1 MTNLTLKS
9 IFLTILISL
18 LGNSNC
24 VAQVGIGTTVPS
36 GALDI
41 TSVDEGILIPRV
53 ALSATNVATVLTPT
67 VSELVYNT
75 FTSALGPNQVAP
87 GFYYWNGTIWVP
99 IPTGSLTAWSL
110 TGNSGTSAATNFIG
124 TTDATD
130 FVARTNNTE
139 KVRITSAGNLGVGTS
154 SPAAK
159 LDVAAGVSTV
169 NSVVNA
175 TGSINDFLQF
185 NVQNTSTGT
194 QAQSGY
200 SATADNG
207 SPTTGFAWMGINN
220 STFNFPTSYNIGAA
234 NDVAYVGSGQDLH
247 IANANNTKSII
258 LSTGKATTP
267 FFNERM
273 RIINNGNVG
282 IGTAAPA
289 AKLDVAAGVYT
300 VNSVVNAT
308 GSINDFLQFNVQNTS
323 TGTQAQSG
331 YSATADNGNA
341 TTGFAWIGIN
351 NSTFNFPTAYNIGAA
366 NDVSYVGSGQDMH
379 IANAN
384 NTKSIIFSTGKATTP
399 FFDERMRIRSD
410 GSVGI
415 NNTGA
420 ASEKLKVSH
429 TGAGNDAINAV
440 NSDSNVGKGN
450 AVWATNSNATGTSI
464 IASAGA
470 TPPNV
475 LPNLGAGIAG
485 SHVDGYGVYANTGNG
500 DPSNASHN
508 GHAAGGFLLDNDN
521 SVATNGSSAFA
532 KLAGKDNLS
541 PNGILGAQSLLY
553 GGYFQGGVSAQSY
566 SYAGLK
572 YNHNGAGGG
581 GTDYKVI
588 GNGVASTI
596 ILDENK
602 KPRIMFCP
610 EAPEV
615 LFEDYGVSKLING
628 EAFIVLDKI
637 LAASMKIDEKH
648 PLKVFIQLE
657 GDCNGVYVT
666 DKSNVG
672 FRVKELNTG
681 KSNVSFSWHIVGS
694 RADSRDELGN
704 VNSEFENLR
713 LPIGPTKLKQDVLL
727 QKSNNKK

>member
-1 MTNLTLKS
+1 MIYMMKFNLKS
-9 IFLTILISL
+9 FFLTFMITF

-24 VAQVGIGTTVPS
+24 NAQVGIGTVSPA
-36 GALDI
+36 GALDV
-41 TSVDEGILIPRV
+41 TSTNEGLLIPRV
-53 ALSATNVATVLTPT
+53 ALSATNVATVLSPT

-99 IPTGSLTAWSL
+99 IATGNLTAWSL
-110 TGNSGTSAATNFIG
+110 KGNVGTLATTNFIG
-124 TTDATD
+124 TTDAVD
-130 FVARTNNTE
+130 FVTRTNNTE
-139 KVRITSAGNLGVGTS
+139 KVRVTSAGNLGVGNP
-154 SPAAK
+154 SPTAK
-159 LDVAAGVSTV
+159 LDVAAGVSVV

-175 TGSINDFLQF
+175 TGSINDFLQY
-185 NVQNTSTGT
+185 NVQNTSTGS

-207 SPTTGFAWMGINN
+207 S
-220 STFNFPTSYNIGAA
+220 
-234 NDVAYVGSGQDLH
+234 
-247 IANANNTKSII
+247 
-258 LSTGKATTP
+258 
-267 FFNERM
+267 
-273 RIINNGNVG
+273 
-282 IGTAAPA
+282 
-289 AKLDVAAGVYT
+289 
-300 VNSVVNAT
+300 
-308 GSINDFLQFNVQNTS
+308 
-323 TGTQAQSG
+323 
-331 YSATADNGNA
+331 A

-351 NSTFNFPTAYNIGAA
+351 NSTFNFPTAYNIGLA
-366 NDVSYVGSGQDMH
+366 NDVSYVGSGQDMY

-384 NTKSIIFSTGKATTP
+384 NTKSIIFSTGRATTP
-399 FFDERMRIRSD
+399 FFNERMRIRSD

-429 TGAGNDAINAV
+429 TGAANDAINAV
-440 NSDSNVGKGN
+440 NSDDNVGKGN

-470 TPPNV
+470 TPPSV
-475 LPNLGAGIAG
+475 LPTLGAGISG

-500 DPSNASHN
+500 DPNTSAHN

-521 SVATNGSSAFA
+521 NVSTSGSSAYA

-541 PNGILGAQSLLY
+541 PNGILGAQGLLY

-572 YNHNGAGGG
+572 YNHNSAGGG

-602 KPRIMFCP
+602 TPRIMFCP

-615 LFEDYGVSKLING
+615 LFEDYGVAKLNDG
-628 EAFIVLDKI
+628 EAYITLDKI

-657 GDCNGVYVT
+657 GDCNGVFVT
-666 DKSNVG
+666 DKSNTG
-672 FRVKELNTG
+672 FRVKELNKG
-681 KSNVSFSWHIVGS
+681 NSNVSFSWHIVGS
-694 RADSRDELGN
+694 RADSKDEKGN
-704 VNSEFENLR
+704 INSEFENLR
-713 LPIGPTKLKQDVLL
+713 LPVGPTKLKQEILL
-727 QKSNNKK
+727 GKTKSK

>member
-1 MTNLTLKS
+1 MNLTLKS
-9 IFLTILISL
+9 LFLTFIFSL

-24 VAQVGIGTTVPS
+24 NAQVGIGTVSPV
-36 GALDI
+36 GALDVSS
-41 TSVDEGILIPRV
+41 TNEGLLIPRV

-110 TGNSGTSAATNFIG
+110 TGNSGTAAATNFIG
-124 TTDATD
+124 TTDAID
-130 FVARTNNTE
+130 FVTRTNNTE
-139 KVRITSAGNLGVGTS
+139 KVRITSAGNLGIGTP

-159 LDVAAGVSTV
+159 LDVAAGVSAV

-175 TGSINDFLQF
+175 TGSINDFLQY
-185 NVQNTSTGT
+185 NVQNTSTGVR
-194 QAQSGY
+194 AQSGY

-207 SPTTGFAWMGINN
+207 S
-220 STFNFPTSYNIGAA
+220 
-234 NDVAYVGSGQDLH
+234 
-247 IANANNTKSII
+247 
-258 LSTGKATTP
+258 
-267 FFNERM
+267 
-273 RIINNGNVG
+273 
-282 IGTAAPA
+282 
-289 AKLDVAAGVYT
+289 
-300 VNSVVNAT
+300 
-308 GSINDFLQFNVQNTS
+308 
-323 TGTQAQSG
+323 
-331 YSATADNGNA
+331 A
-341 TTGFAWIGIN
+341 TTGFAWLGIN
-351 NSTFNFPTAYNIGAA
+351 NSTFNFPTAYNIGVA
-366 NDVSYVGSGQDMH
+366 NDVSYVGSGQDMY

-384 NTKSIIFSTGKATTP
+384 NTKSIIFSTGRATTP
-399 FFDERMRIRSD
+399 FFNERMRIRSD

-420 ASEKLKVSH
+420 ASEKLRVVH
-429 TGAGNDAINAV
+429 AGAANDAINAV
-440 NSDSNVGKGN
+440 NNDDNVGKGN

-470 TPPNV
+470 TPPSV
-475 LPNLGAGIAG
+475 LPTIGAGIAG
-485 SHVDGYGVYANTGNG
+485 SHVDGFGLYASTGNG
-500 DPSNASHN
+500 FPNTAAHN
-508 GHAAGGFLLDNDN
+508 GHAAGGFSLDNDN
-521 SVATNGSSAFA
+521 NAATSGSSAFA
-532 KLAGKDNLS
+532 KLAGKDNVS
-541 PNGILGAQSLLY
+541 PNGILGAQDVLY
-553 GGYFQGGVSAQSY
+553 GGYFEGGVSAQSY
-566 SYAGLK
+566 SFAGLK

-628 EAFIVLDKI
+628 EAFITLDKI

-657 GDCNGVYVT
+657 GDCNGVFVT
-666 DKSNVG
+666 DKSNIG
-672 FRVKELNTG
+672 FRVKELNKG
-681 KSNVSFSWHIVGS
+681 NSNVSFSWHIVGS
-694 RADSRDELGN
+694 RADSKDENGN
-704 VNSEFENLR
+704 INSEFENLR
-713 LPIGPTKLKQDVLL
+713 LPIGPTKLKQDVMLEKTSSK
-727 QKSNNKK
+727 QK

>member
-1 MTNLTLKS
+1 MRNFISKS
-9 IFLTILISL
+9 FFLAILIAIL
-18 LGNSNC
+18 TNFNC
-24 VAQVGIGTTVPS
+24 YAQVGVGTTNPL
-36 GALDI
+36 GAIDI
-41 TSVDEGILIPRV
+41 TSSNEGILIPRV

-99 IPTGSLTAWSL
+99 VTAGNLTAWSL
-110 TGNSGTSAATNFIG
+110 TGDLGTTAASNFIG
-124 TTDATD
+124 TIDAVD
-130 FVARTNNTE
+130 FVTRTNNTE
-139 KVRITSAGNLGVGTS
+139 KVRVTSSGNMGIGTS
-154 SPAAK
+154 TPVAK
-159 LDVAAGVSTV
+159 LDIAAATTTT

-175 TGSINDFLQF
+175 TGSINDYLQY
-185 NVQNTSTGT
+185 NIQNTSTGT

-200 SATADNG
+200 SATANNG
-207 SPTTGFAWMGINN
+207 S
-220 STFNFPTSYNIGAA
+220 
-234 NDVAYVGSGQDLH
+234 
-247 IANANNTKSII
+247 
-258 LSTGKATTP
+258 
-267 FFNERM
+267 
-273 RIINNGNVG
+273 
-282 IGTAAPA
+282 
-289 AKLDVAAGVYT
+289 
-300 VNSVVNAT
+300 
-308 GSINDFLQFNVQNTS
+308 
-323 TGTQAQSG
+323 
-331 YSATADNGNA
+331 A

-351 NSTFNFPTAYNIGAA
+351 NSAFNFPTAYNIGGA

-384 NTKSIIFSTGKATTP
+384 NTKSIIFSTGIATTP
-399 FFDERMRIRSD
+399 FFSERMRIRSD

-415 NNTGA
+415 NSTGA
-420 ASEKLKVSH
+420 AAEKLKIVHS
-429 TGAGNDAINAV
+429 GVGNDAINAL
-440 NSDSNVGKGN
+440 NNDDNVGKGN
-450 AVWATNSNATGTSI
+450 AIWATNSNALGTSI
-464 IASAGA
+464 IASSGA

-475 LPNLGAGIAG
+475 LPTIGAGISG

-500 DPSNASHN
+500 NPGTVAHN

-532 KLAGKDNLS
+532 KLAGKDNVS
-541 PNGILGAQSLLY
+541 PNGVLGAQNILY

-566 SYAGLK
+566 SFAGVK

-615 LFEDYGVSKLING
+615 LFEDYGVSKLSNG
-628 EAFIVLDKI
+628 EAYIVLDKI
-637 LAASMKIDEKH
+637 LASSMKIDEKH

-657 GDCNGVYVT
+657 GDCNGVFVT
-666 DKSNVG
+666 DKSNNG
-672 FRVKELNTG
+672 FRVKELNKG

-694 RADSRDELGN
+694 RADSKDENGN
-704 VNSEFENLR
+704 INSEFENLR
-713 LPIGPTKLKQDVLL
+713 LPIGPTKLKEEIVLE
-727 QKSNNKK
+727 KYTRK

>member
-1 MTNLTLKS
+1 MMNLTLKS
-9 IFLTILISL
+9 FFLTFLFSL

-24 VAQVGIGTTVPS
+24 NAQVGIGTVSPV
-36 GALDI
+36 GALDV
-41 TSVDEGILIPRV
+41 TSTDEGLLIPRV

-159 LDVAAGVSTV
+159 LDVAAGVSAV

-175 TGSINDFLQF
+175 TGSINDFLQY
-185 NVQNTSTGT
+185 NVQNTSTGVR
-194 QAQSGY
+194 AQSGY

-207 SPTTGFAWMGINN
+207 SATTGFAWLGINN
-220 STFNFPTSYNIGAA
+220 STFNY
-234 NDVAYVGSGQDLH
+234 
-247 IANANNTKSII
+247 
-258 LSTGKATTP
+258 
-267 FFNERM
+267 
-273 RIINNGNVG
+273 
-282 IGTAAPA
+282 
-289 AKLDVAAGVYT
+289 
-300 VNSVVNAT
+300 
-308 GSINDFLQFNVQNTS
+308 
-323 TGTQAQSG
+323 
-331 YSATADNGNA
+331 
-341 TTGFAWIGIN
+341 
-351 NSTFNFPTAYNIGAA
+351 PTAYNIGLA
-366 NDVSYVGSGQDMH
+366 NDVSYVGSGQDMY

-384 NTKSIIFSTGKATTP
+384 NTKSIIFSTGRATTP
-399 FFDERMRIRSD
+399 FFNERMRIRSD

-429 TGAGNDAINAV
+429 TGAGNDAVNAV
-440 NSDSNVGKGN
+440 NSDDNVGKGN

-470 TPPNV
+470 TPPSV
-475 LPNLGAGIAG
+475 LPTLGAGIAG
-485 SHVDGYGVYANTGNG
+485 SHVDGYGVYGNTGNG

-521 SVATNGSSAFA
+521 SVATSGSSAFA
-532 KLAGKDNLS
+532 KLAGKDNVS
-541 PNGILGAQSLLY
+541 PNGVLGVQNVLY

-615 LFEDYGVSKLING
+615 LFEDYGIAKLNNG
-628 EAFIVLDKI
+628 EAFITLDKI
-637 LAASMKIDEKH
+637 LASSMKIDDKH

-657 GDCNGVYVT
+657 GDCNGVFVT
-666 DKSNVG
+666 DKSNIG
-672 FRVKELNTG
+672 FRVKELNKG
-681 KSNVSFSWHIVGS
+681 NSNVSFSWHIVGS
-694 RADSRDELGN
+694 RADSKDENGN
-704 VNSEFENLR
+704 INSEFENLR
-713 LPIGPTKLKQDVLL
+713 LPIGPTKLKQEIILEKTSRK
-727 QKSNNKK
+727 Q

>member
-1 MTNLTLKS
+1 MMNLTLKS
-9 IFLTILISL
+9 FFLTFLFSL

-24 VAQVGIGTTVPS
+24 NAQVGIGTVSPV
-36 GALDI
+36 GALDV
-41 TSVDEGILIPRV
+41 TSTDEGLLIPRV

-99 IPTGSLTAWSL
+99 ISSGSLTAWSL
-110 TGNSGTSAATNFIG
+110 TGNTGTVATTNFIG
-124 TTDATD
+124 TTDAVD
-130 FVARTNNTE
+130 FVTRTNNTE
-139 KVRITSAGNLGVGTS
+139 KMRVTSAGNVGIGTTTPTNLLEIGNASSGSSSAIAIKTATSVSSFTPATYANYNGGVIQSTYPGGVIGQNLNIAATGANSGNWPSNIAFHTRNSGGTNTS
-154 SPAAK
+154 EKMRIIHNGNVGIGTATPAAK

-175 TGSINDFLQF
+175 TGSINDYLQF

-207 SPTTGFAWMGINN
+207 S
-220 STFNFPTSYNIGAA
+220 
-234 NDVAYVGSGQDLH
+234 
-247 IANANNTKSII
+247 
-258 LSTGKATTP
+258 
-267 FFNERM
+267 
-273 RIINNGNVG
+273 
-282 IGTAAPA
+282 
-289 AKLDVAAGVYT
+289 
-300 VNSVVNAT
+300 
-308 GSINDFLQFNVQNTS
+308 
-323 TGTQAQSG
+323 
-331 YSATADNGNA
+331 A
-341 TTGFAWIGIN
+341 TTGFAWLGIN
-351 NSTFNFPTAYNIGAA
+351 NSMFNFPTAYNIGVA
-366 NDVSYVGSGQDMH
+366 NDVSYVGSGQDMY

-384 NTKSIIFSTGKATTP
+384 NTKSIIFSTGRATTP
-399 FFDERMRIRSD
+399 FFNERMRIRSD

-420 ASEKLKVSH
+420 ASEKLKVVH
-429 TGAGNDAINAV
+429 AGAGNDAINAV
-440 NSDSNVGKGN
+440 NSDDNVGKGN

-470 TPPNV
+470 TPPSV
-475 LPNLGAGIAG
+475 LPTLGAGIAG

-521 SVATNGSSAFA
+521 SVATSGSSAFA
-532 KLAGKDNLS
+532 KLAGKDNVS
-541 PNGILGAQSLLY
+541 PNGVLGVQNVLY

-615 LFEDYGVSKLING
+615 LFEDYGIAKLNNG
-628 EAFIVLDKI
+628 EAFITLDKI
-637 LAASMKIDEKH
+637 LASSMKIDDKH

-657 GDCNGVYVT
+657 GDCNGVFVT

-672 FRVKELNTG
+672 FRVKELNQG
-681 KSNVSFSWHIVGS
+681 NSNVSFSWHIVGS
-694 RADSRDELGN
+694 RADSKDENGN
-704 VNSEFENLR
+704 INSEFENLR
-713 LPIGPTKLKQDVLL
+713 LPIGPTKLKQEIMLEKTSRK
-727 QKSNNKK
+727 Q

>member
-1 MTNLTLKS
+1 MINLTLKS
-9 IFLTILISL
+9 FFLTIIISL

-24 VAQVGIGTTVPS
+24 NAQVGIGTVLPE
-36 GALDI
+36 GALDVSS
-41 TSVDEGILIPRV
+41 TNEGLLIPRV
-53 ALSATNVATVLTPT
+53 ALSATNVATVLSPT

-75 FTSALGPNQVAP
+75 FTSALGPNQVSP

-99 IPTGSLTAWSL
+99 ITTGNLAAWSL
-110 TGNSGTSAATNFIG
+110 TGNTGTVATTNFIG
-124 TTDATD
+124 TTDAVD
-130 FVARTNNTE
+130 FVTRTNNTE
-139 KVRITSAGNLGVGTS
+139 KVRVTSAGNLGVGTP

-175 TGSINDFLQF
+175 TGSINDFLQY
-185 NVQNTSTGT
+185 NVQNTSTGVR
-194 QAQSGY
+194 AQSGY

-207 SPTTGFAWMGINN
+207 S
-220 STFNFPTSYNIGAA
+220 
-234 NDVAYVGSGQDLH
+234 
-247 IANANNTKSII
+247 
-258 LSTGKATTP
+258 
-267 FFNERM
+267 
-273 RIINNGNVG
+273 
-282 IGTAAPA
+282 
-289 AKLDVAAGVYT
+289 
-300 VNSVVNAT
+300 
-308 GSINDFLQFNVQNTS
+308 
-323 TGTQAQSG
+323 
-331 YSATADNGNA
+331 A

-351 NSTFNFPTAYNIGAA
+351 NSTFNFPTAYNIGVA
-366 NDVSYVGSGQDMH
+366 NDVSYVGSGQDMY

-384 NTKSIIFSTGKATTP
+384 NTKSIIFSTGRATTP
-399 FFDERMRIRSD
+399 FFNERMRIRSD

-440 NSDSNVGKGN
+440 NSDDNVGKGN

-470 TPPNV
+470 TPPSV
-475 LPNLGAGIAG
+475 LPTLGAGIAG

-500 DPSNASHN
+500 DPNTAAHN

-521 SVATNGSSAFA
+521 NVATSGSSAFA
-532 KLAGKDNLS
+532 KLAGKDNVS
-541 PNGILGAQSLLY
+541 PNGILGAQNVLY

-566 SYAGLK
+566 SFAGLK

-602 KPRIMFCP
+602 TPRIMFCP

-615 LFEDYGVSKLING
+615 LFEDYGVAKLNNG
-628 EAFIVLDKI
+628 EAFITLDKI

-657 GDCNGVYVT
+657 GDCNGVFVT

-672 FRVKELNTG
+672 FRVKELNKG
-681 KSNVSFSWHIVGS
+681 NSNVSFSWHIVGS
-694 RADSRDELGN
+694 RADSKDENGDI
-704 VNSEFENLR
+704 NSEFENLR
-713 LPIGPTKLKQDVLL
+713 LPIGPTKLKQEIMLDKTTSK
-727 QKSNNKK
+727 QK

>member
-1 MTNLTLKS
+1 MINLTLKS
-9 IFLTILISL
+9 FFLTFLISL

-24 VAQVGIGTTVPS
+24 NAQVGIGTVSPV
-36 GALDI
+36 GALDV
-41 TSVDEGILIPRV
+41 TSTDEGLLIPRV
-53 ALSATNVATVLTPT
+53 ALSATNVATVLSPT

-75 FTSALGPNQVAP
+75 FTSALGPNQVVP

-99 IPTGSLTAWSL
+99 ITSGNIAAWSL
-110 TGNSGTSAATNFIG
+110 TGNVGTVATTNFIG
-124 TTDATD
+124 TTDAVD
-130 FVARTNNTE
+130 FVTRTNNTE
-139 KVRITSAGNLGVGTS
+139 KVRVTSAGNLGVGTS
-154 SPAAK
+154 SPVAK
-159 LDVAAGVSTV
+159 LDVAAGVSAV
-169 NSVVNA
+169 NSVINA
-175 TGSINDFLQF
+175 TGSINDFLQY
-185 NVQNTSTGT
+185 NVQNTNTGVR
-194 QAQSGY
+194 AQSGY

-207 SPTTGFAWMGINN
+207 S
-220 STFNFPTSYNIGAA
+220 
-234 NDVAYVGSGQDLH
+234 
-247 IANANNTKSII
+247 
-258 LSTGKATTP
+258 
-267 FFNERM
+267 
-273 RIINNGNVG
+273 
-282 IGTAAPA
+282 
-289 AKLDVAAGVYT
+289 
-300 VNSVVNAT
+300 
-308 GSINDFLQFNVQNTS
+308 
-323 TGTQAQSG
+323 
-331 YSATADNGNA
+331 A

-351 NSTFNFPTAYNIGAA
+351 NSTFNFPTAYNIGVA
-366 NDVSYVGSGQDMH
+366 NDVSYVGSGQDMY

-384 NTKSIIFSTGKATTP
+384 NTKSIIFSTGRATTP
-399 FFDERMRIRSD
+399 FFNERMRIRSD

-440 NSDSNVGKGN
+440 NSDDNVGKGN

-470 TPPNV
+470 TPPSV
-475 LPNLGAGIAG
+475 LPTLGAGIAG
-485 SHVDGYGVYANTGNG
+485 SHVDGYGVYGNTGNG

-521 SVATNGSSAFA
+521 SVATSGSSAFA
-532 KLAGKDNLS
+532 KLAGKDNAS
-541 PNGILGAQSLLY
+541 PNGILGAQGVLY

-596 ILDENK
+596 ILDENN

-615 LFEDYGVSKLING
+615 LFEDYGIAKLTNG
-628 EAFIVLDKI
+628 EAFITLDKI
-637 LAASMKIDEKH
+637 LASSMKIDEKH

-657 GDCNGVYVT
+657 GDCNGVFVT

-672 FRVKELNTG
+672 FRVKELNQG
-681 KSNVSFSWHIVGS
+681 NSNVSFSWHIVGS
-694 RADSRDELGN
+694 RADSKDENGN
-704 VNSEFENLR
+704 INSEFENLR
-713 LPIGPTKLKQDVLL
+713 LPIGPTKLKQDVMLEKSSSK
-727 QKSNNKK
+727 QK

>member
-1 MTNLTLKS
+1 MINLTLKS
-9 IFLTILISL
+9 FFLTIIISL

-24 VAQVGIGTTVPS
+24 NAQVGIGTVLPE
-36 GALDI
+36 GALDVSS
-41 TSVDEGILIPRV
+41 TNEGLLIPRV
-53 ALSATNVATVLTPT
+53 ALSATNVATVLSPT

-99 IPTGSLTAWSL
+99 ITTGNLAAWSL
-110 TGNSGTSAATNFIG
+110 TGNTGTVATTNFIG
-124 TTDATD
+124 TTDAVD
-130 FVARTNNTE
+130 FVTRTNNTE
-139 KVRITSAGNLGVGTS
+139 KVRVTSAGNLGVGTP

-175 TGSINDFLQF
+175 TGSINDFLQY
-185 NVQNTSTGT
+185 NVQNTSTGVR
-194 QAQSGY
+194 AQSGY

-207 SPTTGFAWMGINN
+207 S
-220 STFNFPTSYNIGAA
+220 
-234 NDVAYVGSGQDLH
+234 
-247 IANANNTKSII
+247 
-258 LSTGKATTP
+258 
-267 FFNERM
+267 
-273 RIINNGNVG
+273 
-282 IGTAAPA
+282 
-289 AKLDVAAGVYT
+289 
-300 VNSVVNAT
+300 
-308 GSINDFLQFNVQNTS
+308 
-323 TGTQAQSG
+323 
-331 YSATADNGNA
+331 A

-351 NSTFNFPTAYNIGAA
+351 NSTFNFPTAYNIGVA
-366 NDVSYVGSGQDMH
+366 NDVSYVGSGQDMY

-384 NTKSIIFSTGKATTP
+384 NTKSIIFSTGRATTP
-399 FFDERMRIRSD
+399 FFNERMRIRSD

-440 NSDSNVGKGN
+440 NSDDNVGKGN

-470 TPPNV
+470 TPPSV
-475 LPNLGAGIAG
+475 LPTLGAGIAG

-500 DPSNASHN
+500 EPNTAAHN

-521 SVATNGSSAFA
+521 SVATSGSSAFA
-532 KLAGKDNLS
+532 KLAGKDNAS
-541 PNGILGAQSLLY
+541 PNGILGAQGVLY

-602 KPRIMFCP
+602 TPRIMFCP

-615 LFEDYGVSKLING
+615 LFEDYGVAKLNNG
-628 EAFIVLDKI
+628 EAFITLDKI

-657 GDCNGVYVT
+657 GDCNGVFVT

-672 FRVKELNTG
+672 FRVKELNKG
-681 KSNVSFSWHIVGS
+681 NSNVSFSWHIVGS
-694 RADSRDELGN
+694 RADSKDENGDI
-704 VNSEFENLR
+704 NSEFENLR
-713 LPIGPTKLKQDVLL
+713 LPIGPTKLKQEIMLDKTTSK
-727 QKSNNKK
+727 QK

>member
-1 MTNLTLKS
+1 MINLTLKS
-9 IFLTILISL
+9 FFLTIIISL

-24 VAQVGIGTTVPS
+24 NAQVGIGTVLPE
-36 GALDI
+36 GALDVSS
-41 TSVDEGILIPRV
+41 TNEGLLIPRV
-53 ALSATNVATVLTPT
+53 ALSATNVATVLSPT

-99 IPTGSLTAWSL
+99 ITTGNLAAWSL
-110 TGNSGTSAATNFIG
+110 TGNTGTVATTNFIG
-124 TTDATD
+124 TTDAVD
-130 FVARTNNTE
+130 FVTRTNNTE
-139 KVRITSAGNLGVGTS
+139 KVRVTSAGNLGVGTP

-175 TGSINDFLQF
+175 TGSINDFLQY
-185 NVQNTSTGT
+185 NVQNTSTGVR
-194 QAQSGY
+194 AQSGY

-207 SPTTGFAWMGINN
+207 S
-220 STFNFPTSYNIGAA
+220 
-234 NDVAYVGSGQDLH
+234 
-247 IANANNTKSII
+247 
-258 LSTGKATTP
+258 
-267 FFNERM
+267 
-273 RIINNGNVG
+273 
-282 IGTAAPA
+282 
-289 AKLDVAAGVYT
+289 
-300 VNSVVNAT
+300 
-308 GSINDFLQFNVQNTS
+308 
-323 TGTQAQSG
+323 
-331 YSATADNGNA
+331 A

-351 NSTFNFPTAYNIGAA
+351 NSTFNFPTAYNIGVA
-366 NDVSYVGSGQDMH
+366 NDVSYVGSGQDMY

-384 NTKSIIFSTGKATTP
+384 NTKSIIFSTGRATTP
-399 FFDERMRIRSD
+399 FFNERMRIRSD

-440 NSDSNVGKGN
+440 NSDDNVGKGN

-470 TPPNV
+470 TPPSV
-475 LPNLGAGIAG
+475 LPTLGAGIAG

-500 DPSNASHN
+500 EPNTVAHN

-521 SVATNGSSAFA
+521 SVATSGSSAFA
-532 KLAGKDNLS
+532 KLAGKDNAS
-541 PNGILGAQSLLY
+541 PNGILGAQGVLY

-602 KPRIMFCP
+602 TPRIMFCP

-615 LFEDYGVSKLING
+615 LFEDYGVAKLNNG
-628 EAFIVLDKI
+628 EAFITLDKI

-657 GDCNGVYVT
+657 GDCNGVFVT

-672 FRVKELNTG
+672 FRVKELNKG
-681 KSNVSFSWHIVGS
+681 NSNVSFSWHIVGS
-694 RADSRDELGN
+694 RADSKDENGDI
-704 VNSEFENLR
+704 NSEFENLR
-713 LPIGPTKLKQDVLL
+713 LPIGPTKLKQEIMLDKTTSK
-727 QKSNNKK
+727 QK

>member
-1 MTNLTLKS
+1 MMNLTLKS
-9 IFLTILISL
+9 FFLTFLFSL

-24 VAQVGIGTTVPS
+24 NAQVGIGTVSPV
-36 GALDI
+36 GALDV
-41 TSVDEGILIPRV
+41 TSTDEGLLIPRV

-110 TGNSGTSAATNFIG
+110 NGNSGTSAATNFIG

-159 LDVAAGVSTV
+159 LDVAAGVSAV

-175 TGSINDFLQF
+175 TGSINDYLQF

-207 SPTTGFAWMGINN
+207 SATTGFAWLGINN
-220 STFNFPTSYNIGAA
+220 STFNY
-234 NDVAYVGSGQDLH
+234 
-247 IANANNTKSII
+247 
-258 LSTGKATTP
+258 
-267 FFNERM
+267 
-273 RIINNGNVG
+273 
-282 IGTAAPA
+282 
-289 AKLDVAAGVYT
+289 
-300 VNSVVNAT
+300 
-308 GSINDFLQFNVQNTS
+308 
-323 TGTQAQSG
+323 
-331 YSATADNGNA
+331 
-341 TTGFAWIGIN
+341 
-351 NSTFNFPTAYNIGAA
+351 PTAYNIGLA
-366 NDVSYVGSGQDMH
+366 NDVSYVGSGQDMY

-384 NTKSIIFSTGKATTP
+384 NTKSIIFSTGRATTP
-399 FFDERMRIRSD
+399 FFNERMRIRSD

-429 TGAGNDAINAV
+429 TGAGNDAVNAV
-440 NSDSNVGKGN
+440 NSDDNVGKGN

-470 TPPNV
+470 TPPSV
-475 LPNLGAGIAG
+475 LPTLGAGIAG
-485 SHVDGYGVYANTGNG
+485 SHVDGYGVYGNTGNG

-521 SVATNGSSAFA
+521 SVATSGSSAFA
-532 KLAGKDNLS
+532 KLAGKDNVS
-541 PNGILGAQSLLY
+541 PNGVLGVQNVLY

-572 YNHNGAGGG
+572 YNHDGAGGG

-615 LFEDYGVSKLING
+615 LFEDYGIAKLNNG
-628 EAFIVLDKI
+628 EAFITLDKI
-637 LAASMKIDEKH
+637 LASSMKIDDKH

-657 GDCNGVYVT
+657 GDCNGVFVT

-672 FRVKELNTG
+672 FRVKELNQG
-681 KSNVSFSWHIVGS
+681 NSNVSFSWHIVGS
-694 RADSRDELGN
+694 RADSKDENGN
-704 VNSEFENLR
+704 INSEFENLR
-713 LPIGPTKLKQDVLL
+713 LPIGPTKLKQEIMLEKTSRK
-727 QKSNNKK
+727 Q